1 MNPPLLP
8 FLIFFVGAGTL
19 LVCQQLFFQY
29 VYDVRLGAAAVE
41 IVIFKRFVV
50 FSIPYE
56 EIAACERIS
65 VLKAIFSFSFGLVNR
80 PFTGFVLIHRRRG
93 FFWRR
98 ILVTPNCPNEFCNEV
113 IARARRLLTA
123 T

>member
-1 MNPPLLP
+1 MNVIAAILAFALLA
-8 FLIFFVGAGTL
+8 GAL
-19 LVCQQLFFQY
+19 LVCQQLRFQY
-29 VYDVRLGAAAVE
+29 LYDVKLGAAAVE

-50 FSIPYE
+50 LSIPYE

-80 PFTGFVLIHRRRG
+80 PFTGFVLLHRRRG
-93 FFWRR
+93 FFRRR

-113 IARARRLLTA
+113 TARLQPRLTE

>member
-1 MNPPLLP
+1 
-8 FLIFFVGAGTL
+8 
-19 LVCQQLFFQY
+19 
-29 VYDVRLGAAAVE
+29 LGAAAVE

-56 EIAACERIS
+56 EITAVETVSFIEAA
-65 VLKAIFSFSFGLVNR
+65 FSFSLGWVNR
-80 PFTGFVLIHRRRG
+80 PFGGRLLLHRKRGLFRRV
-93 FFWRR
+93 
-98 ILVTPNCPNEFCNEV
+98 LVTPSRPEEFQAEV